1 MRCHGYNTDFPVVFD
16 QLKAILKPYEPRLSV
31 TADGSEGYSLDTHQP
46 GPNKKPMFFGAAVIK
61 KNYVSFH
68 LMPVYVHPELL
79 NGISDILRKRMQGK
93 SCFNFKALDE
103 DTLAELRQLTE
114 RGFEAFRKDGLV

>member
-1 MRCHGYNTDFPVVFD
+1 MATTPDFPVVFD
-16 QLKAILKPYEPRLSV
+16 QLKAIIKRYEPRLSV
-31 TADGSEGYSLDTHQP
+31 NTDSSEGYSLDAPKP

-79 NGISDILRKRMQGK
+79 EGISDELRKRMQGK

-103 DTLAELRQLTE
+103 ATLAELRQLTK
-114 RGFEAFRKDGLV
+114 RGFEAFQQDGLV

>member
-1 MRCHGYNTDFPVVFD
+1 MTTTPDFPVVFD

-31 TADGSEGYSLDTHQP
+31 TVDSSEGYSLDTHQL

-79 NGISDILRKRMQGK
+79 EGISDQVRKRMQGK
-93 SCFNFKALDE
+93 SCFNFKTLDA

-114 RGFEAFRKDGLV
+114 RGLEAFQKDGLV

>member
-1 MRCHGYNTDFPVVFD
+1 MATTPDFPTVFD
-16 QLKAILKPYEPRLSV
+16 QLKAVLKPYEPRLSV
-31 TADGSEGYSLDTHQP
+31 TANDSEGYSLDTHQL

-79 NGISDILRKRMQGK
+79 EGISDGLRKRMQGK

-103 DTLAELRQLTE
+103 DTLAELRLLTE

>member
-1 MRCHGYNTDFPVVFD
+1 MANNTDFPTVFE
-16 QLKAILKPYEPRLSV
+16 QLKAILEPYAPHTVV
-31 TADGSEGYSLDTHQP
+31 TADGEAGYSLDAPKP

-79 NGISDILRKRMQGK
+79 EGISDSLRKRMQGK
-93 SCFNFKALDE
+93 SCFNFKAVDD
-103 DTLAELRQLTE
+103 DTLAELGQLTE

>member
-1 MRCHGYNTDFPVVFD
+1 MAATPDFPAVFD

-31 TADGSEGYSLDTHQP
+31 TADGSEGYSLDTHQI

-79 NGISDILRKRMQGK
+79 EGISDSLRKRMQGK

-114 RGFEAFRKDGLV
+114 RSFETFRTDGLV

>member
-1 MRCHGYNTDFPVVFD
+1 MAIKTDFPAVFE
-16 QLKAILKPYEPRLSV
+16 QLKAILEPYAPHTVV
-31 TADGSEGYSLDTHQP
+31 TAEGEAGYSLDAPKP
-46 GPNKKPMFFGAAVIK
+46 GPNKKPMFFASAIVN

-79 NGISDILRKRMQGK
+79 DGISDILRKRMQGK

-114 RGFEAFRKDGLV
+114 RGFEAYVQDGLV

>member
-1 MRCHGYNTDFPVVFD
+1 MATTLDFPAVFD
-16 QLKAILKPYEPRLSV
+16 QLKTILKPYEPRLSV
-31 TADGSEGYSLDTHQP
+31 TIDSSEGYSLDAPKP
-46 GPNKKPMFFGAAVIK
+46 GLNKKPMFFGAAVIK

-79 NGISDILRKRMQGK
+79 ESLSDQVRKRMQGK

-103 DTLAELRQLTE
+103 HTLVELRQLTE
-114 RGFEAFRKDGLV
+114 RGFDAFRKDGLV

>member
-1 MRCHGYNTDFPVVFD
+1 MATTPDFPTVFD
-16 QLKAILKPYEPRLSV
+16 QLKAVLKPYEPRLSV
-31 TADGSEGYSLDTHQP
+31 TANDSEGYSLDTHQL

-79 NGISDILRKRMQGK
+79 EGISDGLRKRMQGK
-93 SCFNFKALDE
+93 SCFNFKTLDE
-103 DTLAELRQLTE
+103 DTVAELRELTE
-114 RGFEAFRKDGLV
+114 RSFEVFRKDGYL

>member
-1 MRCHGYNTDFPVVFD
+1 MAATPDFPAVFA
-16 QLKAILKPYEPRLSV
+16 QLKVILKPYEPRLSV
-31 TADGSEGYSLDTHQP
+31 TANDSEGYSLDTHQL

-79 NGISDILRKRMQGK
+79 EGISDGLRKRMQGK

>member
-1 MRCHGYNTDFPVVFD
+1 MATTSDFPAVFD
-16 QLKAILKPYEPRLSV
+16 QLKTILKPYEPRLSV
-31 TADGSEGYSLDTHQP
+31 TADGSEGYSLDTYQL

-79 NGISDILRKRMQGK
+79 EGLSDQVRKRMHGK

-114 RGFEAFRKDGLV
+114 RSFETFRTDGLV

>member
-1 MRCHGYNTDFPVVFD
+1 MATTPDFPVVFD

-31 TADGSEGYSLDTHQP
+31 TADGSEGYSLDSP
-46 GPNKKPMFFGAAVIK
+46 KLGPNKKPMFFGAAVIK

-79 NGISDILRKRMQGK
+79 EGISDGLRKRMQGK

-114 RGFEAFRKDGLV
+114 HGFEAFRTDGLV

>member
-1 MRCHGYNTDFPVVFD
+1 MATTPDFPTVFD
-16 QLKAILKPYEPRLSV
+16 QLKAVLKPYEPRLSV
-31 TADGSEGYSLDTHQP
+31 TANDSEGYSLDTHQL

-61 KNYVSFH
+61 KNYVNFH

-79 NGISDILRKRMQGK
+79 EDISDGLRKRMQGK

-103 DTLAELRQLTE
+103 DTVAELRHLTG
-114 RGFEAFRKDGLV
+114 RGFEAFRRDGLV

>member
-1 MRCHGYNTDFPVVFD
+1 MATTPDFPAVFD

-31 TADGSEGYSLDTHQP
+31 TIDSSEGYSLDAP
-46 GPNKKPMFFGAAVIK
+46 KAGPNKKPMFFGAAVIK

-79 NGISDILRKRMQGK
+79 EGISDGLRKRMQGK
-93 SCFNFKALDE
+93 SCFNFKAVDE

>member
-1 MRCHGYNTDFPVVFD
+1 MATTSDFPAVFD
-16 QLKAILKPYEPRLSV
+16 QLKVILKRYEPRLSV
-31 TADGSEGYSLDTHQP
+31 TADGSEGYSLDTLQP
-46 GPNKKPMFFGAAVIK
+46 GPNTKPMFFGAAVIK

-79 NGISDILRKRMQGK
+79 EGLSDQVRKRMHGK

-114 RGFEAFRKDGLV
+114 RSFETFRTDGLL

>member
-1 MRCHGYNTDFPVVFD
+1 MAIKTDFPTIFD
-16 QLKAILKPYEPRLSV
+16 QLKTILEPYEPQLSV
-31 TADGSEGYSLDTHQP
+31 TVDSSEGYSLDTSNSARTKSRCFLVRP
-46 GPNKKPMFFGAAVIK
+46 YVN

-79 NGISDILRKRMQGK
+79 DGISDILRKRMQGK
-93 SCFNFKALDE
+93 SCFNFEALDE

>member
-1 MRCHGYNTDFPVVFD
+1 MATTPDFPAVFD
-16 QLKAILKPYEPRLSV
+16 QLKTILKPYEPRLSV
-31 TADGSEGYSLDTHQP
+31 AADGSEGYSLDAPKP

-79 NGISDILRKRMQGK
+79 EGISDGLRKRMQGK

-103 DTLAELRQLTE
+103 DTLTELRQLTE
-114 RGFEAFRKDGLV
+114 RGFKAFQKDGLV

>member
-1 MRCHGYNTDFPVVFD
+1 MATTPDFPVVFD
-16 QLKAILKPYEPRLSV
+16 QLKALLKPYEPRLSV
-31 TADGSEGYSLDTHQP
+31 TVDSSEGYSLDTHQL

-79 NGISDILRKRMQGK
+79 EGLSDNLRTRMQGK
-93 SCFNFKALDE
+93 SCFNFKVVDD
-103 DTLAELRQLTE
+103 DTLAELSRLTD
-114 RGFEAFRKDGLV
+114 RGFEAFRKGGLV

>member
-1 MRCHGYNTDFPVVFD
+1 MATTPDFPAVFE
-16 QLKAILKPYEPRLSV
+16 QLKAILKPYESRLSV
-31 TADGSEGYSLDTHQP
+31 TTDGSEGYSLDTLQP

-79 NGISDILRKRMQGK
+79 DGISDTLRKRMQGK
-93 SCFNFKALDE
+93 SCFNFKTLDE

-114 RGFEAFRKDGLV
+114 RSFETFRTDGLL